1 MSEQQIVTAGL
12 QSNSPGNAAAGPGAS
27 SYPSPGKAW
36 WVVFVLLCCYTL
48 SFIDRQILAL
58 MVGPIRQDL
67 QITDFQFSLLTGLAF
82 AFFYSFLGVPI
93 GWMADRSNRK
103 TIISIGIAI
112 WSVMTACCGLA
123 RSYGILF
130 LLRIGVGV
138 GEAAL
143 SPCAYSMVADSFPKE
158 KRAWPM
164 GAYSM
169 GTYVGAGLA
178 MIFGGYI
185 AAYIVSLGPMEWP
198 IVGVVKPWQAIFF
211 LVALPAIPVLF
222 LLMTIKEPKRQDL
235 GNTTATHDAASFSAT
250 VAYMK
255 ERASLYF
262 FIIVGISILAL
273 ISYAAFGWY
282 IEFFIRIHGWERQDA
297 GLAFGLIV
305 LFCGAG
311 GMFSAGAISDRLLSK
326 GVKEAPMRTA
336 LYSALTLTVP
346 LIVAPLMSNPYLT
359 ILFLIPGVFALGF
372 HVGLGPSALQH
383 ITPNR
388 MRGQVI
394 AIYLL
399 LLNLIAQIVGPSA
412 VAWLTTYV
420 LGDDHLG
427 VALSIVCGVAG
438 VVAILLLLVACRKL
452 RAYEEAQGH

>member
-1 MSEQQIVTAGL
+1 
-12 QSNSPGNAAAGPGAS
+12 
-27 SYPSPGKAW
+27 
-36 WVVFVLLCCYTL
+36 
-48 SFIDRQILAL
+48 
-58 MVGPIRQDL
+58 
-67 QITDFQFSLLTGLAF
+67 
-82 AFFYSFLGVPI
+82 
-93 GWMADRSNRK
+93 MADRSSRK
-103 TIISIGIAI
+103 RIITIGIAI
-112 WSVMTACCGLA
+112 WSIMTAMCGLA
-123 RSYGILF
+123 RSFGVLF
-130 LLRIGVGV
+130 LFRIGVGV

-178 MIFGGYI
+178 MIFGGFI

-198 IVGVVKPWQAIFF
+198 VIGVVKPWQAVFF
-211 LVALPAIPVLF
+211 LVALPAIPVL
-222 LLMTIKEPKRQDL
+222 LLLITIKEPKRQDL
-235 GNTTATHDAASFSAT
+235 GNTDATHDAASFPAT
-250 VAYMK
+250 VAYMR

-282 IEFFIRIHGWERQDA
+282 IEFFIRIHGWERQQA
-297 GLAFGLIV
+297 GLVFGLVV

-311 GMFSAGAISDRLLSK
+311 GMFSAGAISDRLLAK

-346 LIVAPLMSNPYLT
+346 LIIAPLMSNPYLT
-359 ILFLIPGVFALGF
+359 VVFLIPGVFALGF

-394 AIYLL
+394 AMYLL
-399 LLNLIAQIVGPSA
+399 LLNLIAQIIGPSA
-412 VAWLTTYV
+412 VATLTTYV
-420 LGDDHLG
+420 LGDDKLG

-438 VVAILLLLVACRKL
+438 VLAILLLIVACRKL
-452 RAYEEAQGH
+452 RAYEEAQGN